1 MSYFTVVC
9 LIELQ
14 FLPYA
19 HEVIPRG
26 YSEQRV
32 LKEGMF
38 EDLSLANK
46 QLQFVLRFL
55 MVCLLLNRLEMVQ
68 QLLNQL
74 GVLVDEY
81 KRTFQV
87 CDLPL
92 FCY

>member
-1 MSYFTVVC
+1 MIYFIVIC

-14 FLPYA
+14 LLPYA
-19 HEVIPRG
+19 HEAVP
-26 YSEQRV
+26 
-32 LKEGMF
+32 L

-46 QLQFVLRFL
+46 QLRFVSRFL
-55 MVCLLLNRLEMVQ
+55 MVCLLLNRREMVH

-74 GVLVDEY
+74 RVLVDER